1 MSRGDPIEPAES
13 RSGWGAR
20 IDWTLVGLV
29 FLLTLPPL
37 VVIPGTG
44 LDPSWKLGLHL
55 ARERGLTMGRDL
67 FFTYG
72 PWGFLA
78 VPLTL
83 VRSQW
88 LVAVVYQ
95 LVMHLTFFAGLGLWM
110 RRQVRSRWAP
120 LALLPLVLFAPP
132 AEYRPLLAALL
143 WLGVV
148 SGARRGAALLG
159 APVGC
164 VAAGLTM
171 VKFTA
176 GVAACLIVLGG
187 AVAGLLAGRV
197 RLAVGAVAG
206 FGIGVIVWGL
216 VALGSLGALGRFV
229 ATSWEISVF
238 KHAFVRQETHAFFA
252 FSVGGA
258 VLTWLWLERS
268 GQGPA
273 WARALRAAAAASLC
287 LGALLLAPAWN
298 VLKLPG
304 TAARRVASAIE
315 TERQTRDTR
324 HRARIRAD
332 LQQALPLGE
341 PLRELIGRYSV
352 DVMTVETALIE
363 TWDLP
368 WRPRPVLQSYA
379 VGTSKLDQL
388 DAEFFASDRAPQRLL
403 VHLQGLDTRHPVMDA
418 PRTWRVLLS
427 RYEPMARDSRWMLLA
442 LRSTP
447 RSAVVTELG
456 RKSVPVS
463 EAVTIPQPS
472 AGHLA
477 MRVRLR
483 PSLMGRIVS
492 LPWKLPEIR
501 VGLAG
506 ADLLVPRRI
515 VPSTASSPF
524 PLTFPWVESPSGL
537 GALFGDRAL
546 PAPKGLAFFTGGSWA
561 WRDAELEFLQ
571 VEWAE
576 ERKSDPGP

>member
-159 APVGC
+159 ALVGC

-229 ATSWEISVF
+229 ATSWEISVGYGSAQVRSGPLWQPLLILIAIALLVPGLSSGRAALSGLTLPAAGLLLLLF

-456 RKSVPVS
+456 RKSVPVN

-524 PLTFPWVESPSGL
+524 PLTFPWV
-537 GALFGDRAL
+537 
-546 PAPKGLAFFTGGSWA
+546 
-561 WRDAELEFLQ
+561 
-571 VEWAE
+571 
-576 ERKSDPGP
+576 